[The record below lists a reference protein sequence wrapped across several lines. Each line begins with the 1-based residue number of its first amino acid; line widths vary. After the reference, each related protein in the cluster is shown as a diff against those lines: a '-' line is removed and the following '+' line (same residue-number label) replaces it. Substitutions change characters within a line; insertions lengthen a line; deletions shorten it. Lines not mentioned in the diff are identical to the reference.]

1 MINELKLEQFI
12 SDELC
17 FDIEEQIAIDR
28 LDANLNREYMVLEE
42 ELNDEQRTD
51 I

>member
-1 MINELKLEQFI
+1 MINELKLEQYI

-17 FDIEEQIAIDR
+17 FDIEEQIVIDKM
-28 LDANLNREYMVLEE
+28 DANLNREYMVLEE